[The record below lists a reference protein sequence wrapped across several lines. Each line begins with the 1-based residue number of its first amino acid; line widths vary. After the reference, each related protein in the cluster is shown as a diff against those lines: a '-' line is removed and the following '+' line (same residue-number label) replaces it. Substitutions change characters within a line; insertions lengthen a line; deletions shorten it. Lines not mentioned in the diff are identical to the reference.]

1 MATHN
6 GDAVLCKRPRND
18 KNCKLN
24 NFETGDSQNIECTD
38 LVLRRKR
45 PDLPPNHV
53 LLYTILNPR
62 YPITTEI
69 IHTIS
74 SPIGKVNRIVIF
86 RKRAVQAMVEFADVE
101 IAKRAKEALNGADIY
116 SGCCTLKIEFA
127 KPAKL
132 NVFRNDLDSWD
143 FTLGKNHT
151 NSRPALLPEP
161 VGKGLLQNTTVQ
173 PIQIEIDRTRPS
185 SYLAPPSLFHFNSEQ
200 SNGFDVCNPYSSGN
214 VIPPP
219 PPTLPPPPLPPPPP
233 PPPASPVRSSM
244 EVVPVTISTNN
255 SESLNSIAV
264 RSIEKNT
271 TSMSVG
277 TLSTFQPAPIAS
289 SPVLMVYDLDP
300 MTTNCDRLFN
310 LFCLYGNVVR
320 IKFLKT
326 KEGCAMV
333 QMSDQYAVDRCMA
346 NLNPTDMLDGRELS
360 LGYSKQPF
368 VSENRGSFTLPD
380 GTEGFKDYSSHR
392 HNRYYNRASSLKNR
406 IQPPSRILHFYNSP
420 TNISEEELINVFNSA
435 LNGISVV
442 RLKLFPKRGGVDG
455 IVRNS
460 TGLVEFNSVPES
472 VEALMTCNHLPV
484 KSQGNKFPYI
494 MKLCFSAAKN
504 INHIPRE
511 KIESSTCDKCKK

>member
-1 MATHN
+1 MATYN
-6 GDAVLCKRPRND
+6 GDSSQSKRARND
-18 KNCKLN
+18 DKVSN
-24 NFETGDSQNIECTD
+24 NFQINCTETNNTPKIDTAIAI
-38 LVLRRKR
+38 RRKR

-62 YPITTEI
+62 YPITTEVI
-69 IHTIS
+69 NTIS
-74 SPIGKVNRIVIF
+74 SPVGKVNRIVIF

-101 IAKRAKEALNGADIY
+101 TAKRAKEALDGADIY

-127 KPAKL
+127 KPTKL

-143 FTLGKNHT
+143 FTIGGII
-151 NSRPALLPEP
+151 A
-161 VGKGLLQNTTVQ
+161 
-173 PIQIEIDRTRPS
+173 
-185 SYLAPPSLFHFNSEQ
+185 
-200 SNGFDVCNPYSSGN
+200 
-214 VIPPP
+214 PPP
-219 PPTLPPPPLPPPPP
+219 PALPPPPLPPPPP
-233 PPPASPVRSSM
+233 PPPPTSPVMSSM
-244 EVVPVTISTNN
+244 EVVPSGVSTNN
-255 SESLNSIAV
+255 NDTLGSITV
-264 RSIEKNT
+264 TSIEKST
-271 TSMSVG
+271 TAVSVG
-277 TLSTFQPAPIAS
+277 TLTTFQPAPIAS

-300 MTTNCDRLFN
+300 LRTNCDRLFN

-392 HNRYYNRASSLKNR
+392 HNRYYNRVSSLKNR
-406 IQPPSRILHFYNSP
+406 IQPPSRILHFYNTP
-420 TNISEEELINVFNSA
+420 TNISEEELVDVFNSA
-435 LNGISVV
+435 LEGIRVV

-455 IVRNS
+455 IVRSS
-460 TGLVEFNSVPES
+460 TGLVEFKSVPES

-494 MKLCFSAAKN
+494 MKLCFSAAKS
-504 INHIPRE
+504 IHHIPRE
-511 KIESSTCDKCKK
+511 KSLTMSGSTCDKCKK

>member
-1 MATHN
+1 MATYN
-6 GDAVLCKRPRND
+6 GDSSQSKRARND
-18 KNCKLN
+18 DKVSN
-24 NFETGDSQNIECTD
+24 NFQINCTETNNTPKIDTAIAI
-38 LVLRRKR
+38 RRKR

-62 YPITTEI
+62 YPITTEVI
-69 IHTIS
+69 NTIS
-74 SPIGKVNRIVIF
+74 SPVGKVNRIVIF

-101 IAKRAKEALNGADIY
+101 TAKRAKEALDGADIY

-127 KPAKL
+127 KPTKL

-143 FTLGKNHT
+143 FTIGKTHT
-151 NSRPALLPEP
+151 SNRPALLPEP
-161 VGKGLLQNTTVQ
+161 VGKGLLQTTSVQ

-185 SYLAPPSLFHFNSEQ
+185 SYLGGIIA
-200 SNGFDVCNPYSSGN
+200 
-214 VIPPP
+214 PPP
-219 PPTLPPPPLPPPPP
+219 PALPPPPLPPPPP
-233 PPPASPVRSSM
+233 PPPPTSPVMSSM
-244 EVVPVTISTNN
+244 EVVPSGVSTNN
-255 SESLNSIAV
+255 NDTLGSITV
-264 RSIEKNT
+264 TSIEKST
-271 TSMSVG
+271 TAVSVG
-277 TLSTFQPAPIAS
+277 TLTTFQPAPIAS

-300 MTTNCDRLFN
+300 LRTNCDRLFN

-392 HNRYYNRASSLKNR
+392 HNRYYNRVSSLKNR
-406 IQPPSRILHFYNSP
+406 IQPPSRILHFYNTP
-420 TNISEEELINVFNSA
+420 TNISEEELVDVFNSA
-435 LNGISVV
+435 LEGIRVV

-455 IVRNS
+455 IVRSS
-460 TGLVEFNSVPES
+460 TGLVEFKSVPES

-494 MKLCFSAAKN
+494 MKLCFSAAKS
-504 INHIPRE
+504 IHHIPRE
-511 KIESSTCDKCKK
+511 KSLTMSGSTCDKCKK